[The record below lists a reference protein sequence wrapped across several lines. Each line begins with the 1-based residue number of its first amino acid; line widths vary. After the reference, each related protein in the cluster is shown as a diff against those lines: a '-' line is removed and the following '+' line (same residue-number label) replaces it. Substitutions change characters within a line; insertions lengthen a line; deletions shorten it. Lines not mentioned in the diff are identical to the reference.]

1 MFFFFL
7 NIWSCRNLFRFRF
20 NGGIMS
26 LLSVNWKNETLQYIK
41 MFILYLMVDLG
52 LWYIDD

>member
-1 MFFFFL
+1 
-7 NIWSCRNLFRFRF
+7 
-20 NGGIMS
+20 MS
-26 LLSVNWKNETLQYIK
+26 LSVNWKNETLQYIK